1 MMTRRQMIQ
10 MAAVAAAG
18 VAVAGEAGGQ
28 AQPSPDP
35 APFSLP
41 PLTYA
46 YDALEPYID
55 AQTMTLHHDKHHA
68 TYVQNLN
75 KAIAGEKSL
84 EKKSIE
90 EILSNLASVPES
102 IRTAVRNHG
111 GGHLN
116 HTLFWQILKKGTGQP
131 QGELAKAI
139 DKYFGSLSAF
149 QDKFGSTATKLF
161 GSGWAWLSLNPKK
174 ELVVEAT
181 SNQDCPL
188 SSGNQPLLMIDVWEH
203 AYYLKY
209 QNRRAEYI
217 SAFQNVI
224 NWDYV
229 SEKYTKLLNS

>member
-10 MAAVAAAG
+10 MATVAAAG
-18 VAVAGEAGGQ
+18 VVVGGETGVQ
-28 AQPSPDP
+28 AQQSPDP

-102 IRTAVRNHG
+102 IRTTVRNHG

-116 HTLFWQILKKGTGQP
+116 HSLFWQVLKLGTGRP

-149 QDKFGSTATKLF
+149 QDKFGAAATKLF
-161 GSGWAWLSLNPKK
+161 GSGWAWLSMNPKK
-174 ELVVEAT
+174 ELAIEAT

-188 SSGNQPLLMIDVWEH
+188 SSGNRPLLMIDVWEH

-209 QNRRAEYI
+209 QNRRAEYVA
-217 SAFQNVI
+217 AFQNVI

-229 SEKYTKLLNS
+229 SEKYMKLLNG